1 MLGVDTS
8 NKNDLPKLH
17 ELFLVYRKNLVEIFS
32 ETKKNFD
39 GFKSAADSK
48 LTNLAVVLKLKG

>member
-17 ELFLVYRKNLVEIFS
+17 KLFLVCRKIWLKSFQ
-32 ETKKNFD
+32 KQKNFD